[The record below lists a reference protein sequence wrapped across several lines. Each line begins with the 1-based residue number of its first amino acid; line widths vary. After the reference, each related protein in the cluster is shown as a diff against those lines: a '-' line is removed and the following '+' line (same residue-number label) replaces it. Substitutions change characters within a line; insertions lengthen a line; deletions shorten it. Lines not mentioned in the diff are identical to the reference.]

1 MELPCF
7 FELYSPNFKGV
18 HVHLCIF
25 EYLPK
30 TPRLKDILR
39 MTWYPRIRDIIPRN
53 PWIHI
58 KRYNDGHLGGL
69 DLPNIGFLA
78 DAWILEVLEY

>member
-1 MELPCF
+1 
-7 FELYSPNFKGV
+7 
-18 HVHLCIF
+18 
-25 EYLPK
+25 
-30 TPRLKDILR
+30 

>member
-7 FELYSPNFKGV
+7 FEPYSPNFKGV

-30 TPRLKDILR
+30 TPKAQGYSPDDLVSKNSRYHSQESLDS
-39 MTWYPRIRDIIPRN
+39 
-53 PWIHI
+53 
-58 KRYNDGHLGGL
+58 YNDGHLGGL